1 MKKRKGRPK
10 GTTRKNGFKVAVDSD
25 SYWEKRGLSSFNKKQ
40 RMALAS
46 AELIN
51 EKERK
56 EVRSLIYKR
65 FAEVML
71 SKKPVNGFMDRVAK
85 GLEKFL
91 SPYNK

>member
-1 MKKRKGRPK
+1 
-10 GTTRKNGFKVAVDSD
+10 
-25 SYWEKRGLSSFNKKQ
+25 
-40 RMALAS
+40 MALAS

-65 FAEVML
+65 VAEVML